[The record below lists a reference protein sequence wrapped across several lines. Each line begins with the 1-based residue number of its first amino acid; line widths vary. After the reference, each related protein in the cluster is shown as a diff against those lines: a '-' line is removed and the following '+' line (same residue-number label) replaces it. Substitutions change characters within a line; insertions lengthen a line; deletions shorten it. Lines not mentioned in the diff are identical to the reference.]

1 MDVIAGSEQ
10 WDEETLSEFLENP
23 MKFIPGNKMNF
34 SPGGAVPSCL
44 AISCAPTSS
53 PTSRRQQFS
62 KAKQQHDKVFDLNTY
77 YQL

>member
-34 SPGGAVPSCL
+34 SPGGA
-44 AISCAPTSS
+44 APIVSNNQLCTDLIAYLK
-53 PTSRRQQFS
+53 
-62 KAKQQHDKVFDLNTY
+62 KAAVQ
-77 YQL
+77 